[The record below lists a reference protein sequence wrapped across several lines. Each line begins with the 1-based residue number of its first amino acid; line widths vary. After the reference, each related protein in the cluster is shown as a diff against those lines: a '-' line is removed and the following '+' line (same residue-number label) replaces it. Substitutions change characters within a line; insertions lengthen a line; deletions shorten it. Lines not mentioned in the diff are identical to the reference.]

1 MSKESAVVSVYGFL
15 LCVIVSK
22 ALLNESCLGME
33 TRQVERKDF
42 RLTGCAV
49 RVVESGK

>member
-1 MSKESAVVSVYGFL
+1 MCKESAVVSIGGFL

-22 ALLNESCLGME
+22 ALLNESCVGME
-33 TRQVERKDF
+33 SRQFERKGF

-49 RVVESGK
+49 RVAESGK